1 MKFFP
6 SKGFGFKAAA
16 KPLRE
21 NCLVLGFW
29 TVQYLD
35 NFQVNLIWKNNCI
48 MMLYE
53 KISNNIMASYMF
65 MRKP

>member
-21 NCLVLGFW
+21 NCLILGFW
-29 TVQYLD
+29 IVRYLD
-35 NFQVNLIWKNNCI
+35 NFQVNLIQ
-48 MMLYE
+48 
-53 KISNNIMASYMF
+53 KIIVS
-65 MRKP
+65 